1 MEMIVD
7 RNLGALTFWAGG
19 GRIQRVEE
27 ETVEEDQWIIILQ
40 SRGEFLKDLVATV
53 INWNEML
60 L

>member
-1 MEMIVD
+1 MIVD

-53 INWNEML
+53 IN
-60 L
+60 